1 MYTNSAYLNH
11 SVIDI
16 KDKTKSLIVT
26 RCGTYKLFTRPVFYT
41 LRPKGRIDWQL
52 IYIASGKAHFH
63 FNGKEKIVHA
73 GHMVLYR
80 PKEPQQ
86 YEYYGEEKTE
96 AYWVHFTGGNVTNML
111 RSYNIDYKQKV
122 FYCGS
127 GLEYQSI
134 FRLMIDELQI
144 CRDNYPEMLEM
155 YLRQILIRL
164 QRFSSA
170 FTKTDSSYA
179 AVEIDKAVTYFSEHY
194 SEP

>member
-16 KDKTKSLIVT
+16 KDKTKPLIVT
-26 RCGTYKLFTRPVFYT
+26 SCGTYKLYTRPVFYT

-96 AYWVHFTGGNVTNML
+96 AYWVILQAEMSPICCDPITLTTNRKYFIVAL
-111 RSYNIDYKQKV
+111 AWNINL
-122 FYCGS
+122 FS
-127 GLEYQSI
+127 GL
-134 FRLMIDELQI
+134 
-144 CRDNYPEMLEM
+144 
-155 YLRQILIRL
+155 
-164 QRFSSA
+164 
-170 FTKTDSSYA
+170 
-179 AVEIDKAVTYFSEHY
+179 
-194 SEP
+194 